1 MQQSFV
7 KLVIVLA
14 LFSSC
19 QKENNTN
26 NASSYNCN
34 LPFTDSSSSNPN
46 HAKYSQLLKEITAS
60 GVPGITM
67 SIHSFGKGMW
77 LGAAGKADLRNN
89 VVMQPCN
96 ITRVGSTVKTFTAA
110 AIFKLKEEGKLQL
123 DDTAAKY
130 LSAAAIKDIAN
141 ADKATIRQLLNHSSG
156 IFNYIRSAQFQTASL
171 NDLIKEWQPEELLD
185 YARGKKAYFKPGE
198 DVQYSNT
205 GYIFL
210 GMIIEKVTGKPFW
223 EVFQQKIFTPLG
235 LTATSFAATNTVPSD
250 IVRGYVDLYGNLQ
263 VVDATYFSGW
273 DYYTADG
280 GLISNVY
287 DMNIFVQRLFT
298 GDIISSASLNEML
311 TTIKPKNVEVEFFPI
326 ETGLGTFKI
335 NTPWGEAYQHSGDA
349 IGYYASIVYFPATKT
364 TIVWA
369 VNGNY
374 GKIDKFI
381 SSKTAMEKIFKTVFE

>member
-1 MQQSFV
+1 MQKLFL
-7 KLVIVLA
+7 KLVLAMA
-14 LFSSC
+14 LFISC
-19 QKENNTN
+19 QKENNSN
-26 NASSYNCN
+26 NVSSYNCN
-34 LPFTDSSSSNPN
+34 LPFTDSSNSNPN
-46 HAKYSQLLKEITAS
+46 HGKYSQLLKEITAS

-67 SIHSFGKGMW
+67 SIHSPDKGMW

-89 VVMQPCN
+89 AGMQPCH
-96 ITRVGSTVKTFTAA
+96 ISRVGSTVKTFTAA
-110 AIFKLKEEGKLQL
+110 TILKLNEEGKLQL
-123 DDTAAKY
+123 DDIAAKY
-130 LSAAAIKDIAN
+130 LTPSAIKNIAN

-156 IFNYIRSAQFQTASL
+156 IFNYIQSVRFQTASL
-171 NDLIKEWQPEELLD
+171 NDLIKEWQPEELLE
-185 YARGKKAYFKPGE
+185 YARGRKAYFKPGE

-235 LTATSFAATNTVPSD
+235 LTATSFAATNKVPSN
-250 IVRGYVDLYGNLQ
+250 IVRGYVDLYSNLQ

-287 DMNIFVQRLFT
+287 DMNVFVQRLFN
-298 GDIISSASLNEML
+298 GGIISSASLNEML
-311 TTIKPKNVEVEFFPI
+311 TTINPKNIDADFFPI
-326 ETGLGTFKI
+326 ATGLGIFKI
-335 NTPWGEAYQHSGDA
+335 NTSWGEAYQHSGDA
-349 IGYYASIVYFPATKT
+349 IGYYASIVYFPAIKT

-374 GKIDKFI
+374 GKIDQFV
-381 SSKTAMEKIFKTVFE
+381 SSKKAMEKIFKAVFG

>member
-1 MQQSFV
+1 MQQLFF
-7 KLVIVLA
+7 KLILVLT

-19 QKENNTN
+19 QKENNPN
-26 NASSYNCN
+26 IAASYNCN
-34 LPFTDSSSSNPN
+34 LQFTDSSSVNPN
-46 HAKYSQLLKEITAS
+46 HAKYSQLLKDITAS

-67 SIHSFGKGMW
+67 SIYNPANGMW
-77 LGAAGKADLRNN
+77 LGASGKADLRNN
-89 VVMQPCN
+89 VAMQPCH
-96 ITRVGSTVKTFTAA
+96 ISRVGSTVKTFTAA
-110 AIFKLKEEGKLQL
+110 TILKLVEEGKLQL
-123 DDTAAKY
+123 DDAAANY
-130 LSAAAIKDIAN
+130 LSPAVIENIAN

-171 NDLIKEWQPEELLD
+171 NDLIKEWKPEELLA

-205 GYIFL
+205 GYILL

-235 LTATSFAATNTVPSD
+235 LTATSFAAINTVPSN
-250 IVRGYVDLYGNLQ
+250 IVRGYVDIYSNLE

-287 DMNIFVQRLFT
+287 DMNVFMQRLFN
-298 GDIISSASLNEML
+298 GNIINSASLNEML
-311 TTIKPKNVEVEFFPI
+311 ITLKPKTFAVDFFPI
-326 ETGLGTFKI
+326 ETGLGIFKI
-335 NTPWGEAYQHSGDA
+335 NTPWGDAYQHSGDA
-349 IGYYASIVYFPATKT
+349 IGYYASIVYFPASKT

-374 GKIDKFI
+374 GKIDQFV
-381 SSKTAMEKIFKTVFE
+381 SSKKAMEKIFDVVF